1 MDTEPFANR
10 QLHFIGIGGAGMS
23 GLALVAAELGATVTG
38 SDRADSTYTDKLR
51 AAGIE
56 PVIGHA
62 AANLPAG
69 AEVVVSTAIPPEN
82 PELVAAHTAG
92 ATVIHR
98 GQLLGELT
106 RLKKAI
112 AIAGTHGKT
121 TTCGMV
127 AHVLRAT
134 GRDPAFVIGGELR
147 SAGTNAAWGAGDW
160 IVAEAD
166 ESDRSF
172 LQLARDV
179 AVVTNVELDHHA
191 TYHSLADL
199 QATFAEFIAPANL
212 CIAWHPAAQALAID
226 PTTLAEPQASLAA
239 ADSAA
244 GDEGP
249 SSDSQAERAFV
260 SHGVP
265 PTPNLQTYGIDTG
278 DLTAQNVTL
287 RPMGSHFTVDGVPVE
302 LNVPGEHNI
311 LNALAALAACRAAG
325 VELAEAAPAI
335 AGFGGAGRRFEERGA
350 TATGAQ
356 VYDDYAHHP
365 TEVRA
370 TLEAARTLDARRIV
384 ACFQPHLFSRTREL
398 AREFGRALALADV
411 VVVVDV
417 YPARERA
424 EDFPGVSGL
433 LVAEAAAD
441 AAPGRPVV
449 WAPSF
454 DDAERRLRGE
464 LGPGDVLLTLGAGNI
479 DALATRLTAGDAGS
493 GSPAS
498 ARDDADGDP
507 PPLRAEDL
515 A

>member
-1 MDTEPFANR
+1 VSPDTPFAGR

-23 GLALVAAELGATVTG
+23 GLALVSTELGATVTG

-56 PVIGHA
+56 PTIGHDA
-62 AANLPAG
+62 SNLPAG

-82 PELVAAHTAG
+82 PELAAAQAAG

-106 RLKKAI
+106 RLKKSI

-147 SAGTNAAWGAGDW
+147 SAGTNADWGAGEW

-172 LQLARDV
+172 LELSRDV
-179 AVVTNVELDHHA
+179 AVVTNIELDHHA
-191 TYHSLADL
+191 TYGSLADL
-199 QATFAEFIAPANL
+199 KATFAQF
-212 CIAWHPAAQALAID
+212 
-226 PTTLAEPQASLAA
+226 T
-239 ADSAA
+239 
-244 GDEGP
+244 GP
-249 SSDSQAERAFV
+249 SELRVLGD
-260 SHGVP
+260 GVE
-265 PTPNLQTYGIDTG
+265 LAGEGQQLSYGIDDG
-278 DLTAQNVTL
+278 DLRAENVQL
-287 RPMGSHFTVDGVPVE
+287 RPMGSTFTVDTTQVT

-325 VELAEAAPAI
+325 VDLAEAAPAI
-335 AGFGGAGRRFEERGA
+335 AGFGGTGRRFEDRGA
-350 TATGAQ
+350 TATGAR

-370 TLEAARTLDARRIV
+370 TLEAARTLDARRV
-384 ACFQPHLFSRTREL
+384 VTCFQPHLFSRTREL

-417 YPARERA
+417 YPSRERA

-433 LVAEAAAD
+433 LIAQAAAD
-441 AAPGRPVV
+441 AAPGRPIV

-454 DDAERRLRGE
+454 NDAEAKLRAE
-464 LGPGDVLLTLGAGNI
+464 LGPGDVLLILGAGNV
-479 DALATRLTAGDAGS
+479 DTLATRLTADT
-493 GSPAS
+493 P
-498 ARDDADGDP
+498 DEP
-507 PPLRAEDL
+507 VPLRAEEDL